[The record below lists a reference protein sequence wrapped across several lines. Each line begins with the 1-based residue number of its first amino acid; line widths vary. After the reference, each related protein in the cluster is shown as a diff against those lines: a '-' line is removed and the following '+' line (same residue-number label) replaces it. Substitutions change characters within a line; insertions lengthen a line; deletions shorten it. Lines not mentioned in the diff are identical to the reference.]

1 MDYLEERLIE
11 NKPQI
16 SKSSVRTYKSIL
28 KNLYY
33 RHHDADS
40 KINMDWFDD
49 QDIVIGLLADVSF
62 KSRRTIY
69 SALIAISKTNDLYKR
84 RLLDDSHKYSELMK
98 TQTKSETQE
107 ANWKE
112 FSEVKTVYDNFYNNI
127 KPLLSRK
134 GELDNHEKSK
144 LVDFM
149 LLAITTG
156 VWFPPRRSQD
166 WILLRVKNYDEKTD
180 NYLDMKNNQFVFNI
194 YKTSKYYDTQKVTFP
209 KEFKSIL
216 VKYLKHHDDDF
227 LITNSKHE
235 PFTSQRM
242 VQKLNSLFDGKI
254 STSMLRHI
262 FLTEKLKDVPPLLDL
277 QNLAESM
284 GHQISTA
291 LTYVKH

>member
-1 MDYLEERLIE
+1 MDNLEERIIS
-11 NKPQI
+11 NKPSI
-16 SKSSVRTYKSIL
+16 SKSSIRTYKSIL

-33 RHHDADS
+33 RHHDSDS
-40 KINMDWFDD
+40 KMNMDWFDD
-49 QDIVIGLLADVSF
+49 QDAVIILLADVSF
-62 KSRRTIY
+62 KTRRTIY
-69 SALIAISKTNDLYKR
+69 SALIAVTKTNDLYKR

-107 ANWKE
+107 ANWKD
-112 FSEVKTVYDNFYNNI
+112 FSEVKTVYDNFYTNV
-127 KPLLSRK
+127 KPLLTRK

-144 LVDFM
+144 LIDFM

-166 WILLRVKNYDEKTD
+166 WVLLRVKHYDEKTD
-180 NYLDMKNNQFVFNI
+180 NYLDMKNNEFVFNI
-194 YKTSKYYDTQKVTFP
+194 YKTSKYYDTQKVPFP
-209 KEFKSIL
+209 KEFKAIL
-216 VKYLKHHDDDF
+216 VKYLKHHTDDF